1 MTEAL
6 DDRPT
11 IAERY
16 VRATATSNLKLETH
30 RFSDADLVAAAG
42 LVAANPDAHKRR
54 RLKLGGLLYRLVGE
68 YDAVRGEAI
77 AAERRLNQAQEQA
90 DAIAKTAKK
99 LPAAKAEEAKN
110 IAQAIREE
118 RERRAVTDHLM
129 ILSELKTLRE
139 AANEL
144 GFFAEIQATK
154 KRLEKTPK
162 EVARLS
168 SLVLDMF
175 LDPKCRNCTGLGFLG
190 SAHRGEMQTICSH
203 CKGSTRR
210 ISSFGRDRLD
220 KSFAEHLLCE
230 MEGMISDFE
239 VAVGINIRNS

>member
-144 GFFAEIQATK
+144 GLFAEVQAIRRK
-154 KRLEKTPK
+154 LERTAPQ
-162 EVARLS
+162 VAKIS
-168 SLVLDMF
+168 SLALDVF
-175 LDPKCRNCTGLGFLG
+175 LDPKCRPCNGLGFVG
-190 SAHRGEMQTICSH
+190 SAHRGEIQSICRS

-210 ISSFGRDRLD
+210 QMKLGEDGPSKD
-220 KSFAEHLLCE
+220 FAAFMLKE
-230 MEGMISDFE
+230 MDAMISEFE
-239 VAVGINIRNS
+239 QAMVGQTKR